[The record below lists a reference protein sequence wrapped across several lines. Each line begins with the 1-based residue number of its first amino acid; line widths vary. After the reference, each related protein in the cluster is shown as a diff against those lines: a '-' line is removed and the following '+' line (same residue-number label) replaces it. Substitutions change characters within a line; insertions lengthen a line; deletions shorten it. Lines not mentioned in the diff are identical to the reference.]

1 VREVT
6 FHPLCVLFPLV
17 EGGDFDDLVEDIQ
30 KHGLQEA
37 IWTLGDTGEVLD
49 GRNRYRAC
57 VEAGVEPVFRSWEG
71 DPDEAVHFVVSQNLQ
86 RRHLSNGQRA
96 ILSARLMPLLRE
108 LAAKRQ
114 EASRA
119 QPGEKAGT
127 RKAPRNSGEPSN
139 RHQRESAAE
148 AGKLTGISAD
158 TARKGA
164 KVESKGTPQWPSCA
178 ARPACAASPPR
189 RRWRSSRRNPTRG
202 GGRRSPRSDQGW
214 ADAGQPAQFLPTGF
228 TAGKPDEILDLLAQ
242 VRRCGMRPHRQLLAA
257 VRRISP
263 RNTFLNATGS

>member
-1 VREVT
+1 VRDVT
-6 FHPLCVLFPLV
+6 FHPLCTLFPLL

-30 KHGLQEA
+30 KHGLQEP
-37 IWTLGDTGEVLD
+37 IWTLGDTSVVLD

-57 VEAGVEPVFRSWEG
+57 LEAGVEPVFRAWHG

-96 ILSARLMPLLRE
+96 ILSARLIPLLRE

-164 KVESKGTPQWPSCA
+164 KVESKGTPQLVEAVQANTVSVHRA
-178 ARPACAASPPR
+178 ARLADLPPEEQVEAIQAAQDAPRALAHDPAKTWVQLEHTVAKLR
-189 RRWRSSRRNPTRG
+189 RQARLCGLTPEEALAKFPEKPDSRRAKRKK
-202 GGRRSPRSDQGW
+202 
-214 ADAGQPAQFLPTGF
+214 PA
-228 TAGKPDEILDLLAQ
+228 
-242 VRRCGMRPHRQLLAA
+242 
-257 VRRISP
+257 
-263 RNTFLNATGS
+263 